1 MAANLDNGVM
11 LGALG
16 SAHTDGTTPISPP
29 TNMVIVA
36 IQMITKN
43 TIVRLVA
50 EEPTRFF
57 NTVTAAHNAGTITED
72 ETTDL
77 GTGGGTVS
85 GCSFPAGMTIYGRWT
100 RADFAADSVG
110 GVICYFG
117 Y

>member
-1 MAANLDNGVM
+1 MANIDNGVM

-16 SAHTDGTTPISPP
+16 SVFVDTDASIVPP
-29 TNMVIVA
+29 TGMVIVA
-36 IQMITKN
+36 IQMISKN

-85 GCSFPAGMTIYGRWT
+85 GCVFPAGMTIYGRWT
-100 RADFAADSVG
+100 RADFAADSTG